1 MFDLQ
6 RHDRFNRSRMSG
18 GEAIGPGAS
27 TPAAELDAKG
37 DLRSR
42 AQALVGTPLALAAT
56 GAATIF
62 LAARLIHDVGTK
74 AYFEDEAVAGLVAAR
89 PWGELIHT
97 VVWNRGGSPLH
108 FVLAHIAFDISPTV
122 GALRWLSILF
132 ALGTVVCAYALA
144 RHLAGE
150 AAGAAAAWVAAGSSL
165 LRVYG
170 TFGRMYS
177 LLAFLGGLNMLLF
190 VRALERPTR
199 RRVTLAALSA
209 WLLAAT
215 HPFAIVPVAAEAG
228 IALWLWRGRD
238 WRRALPVLVAGAATL
253 PLLAGELRL
262 AGRFD
267 VSTSNGTAI
276 GSSGGA
282 TRQLREAV
290 EGFAGGRGATLWI
303 LSALA
308 LVGIW
313 IVARRT
319 PLLILVGASALVVP
333 PVLSLLAHVGNTST
347 AYLTPRHL
355 MAALALWAALIGVGA
370 VHLVRAWRVS
380 RRLPAVAVL
389 AAAVL
394 VTSAPATARD
404 PRTAIPFWS
413 TIGDVRQTTAI
424 GTWLGERIQPGDLLF
439 PYAVPY
445 LRALP
450 QARKARTLPR
460 GDAPTLLAAIGDG
473 HGARELWVTL
483 PLGPDDVLQP
493 DPLAALRR
501 SYEVTVFSRW
511 FVIRVPGPFTT
522 RRSAVTVLAPVVD
535 EASAAISKGLLDSQA
550 YEAVSTSTVDRALR
564 IVNDGR

>member
-1 MFDLQ
+1 
-6 RHDRFNRSRMSG
+6 MSS
-18 GEAIGPGAS
+18 EVISPEAS
-27 TPAAELDAKG
+27 TPAAKLSPKTDS
-37 DLRSR
+37 RSR
-42 AQALVGTPLALAAT
+42 AQALAGAPLALAVT

-62 LAARLIHDVGTK
+62 LAVRLIHDVGTK
-74 AYFEDEAVAGLVAAR
+74 AYFEDEAVAGLIAGR
-89 PWGELIHT
+89 PWHELLHT

-108 FVLAHIAFDISPTV
+108 FILAHIALDVSPTV
-122 GALRWLSILF
+122 SSLRWLSIVF
-132 ALGTVVCAYALA
+132 ALSTVLCAYALA

-150 AAGAAAAWVAAGSSL
+150 AAGAAAAWVVAGSSL

-199 RRVTLAALSA
+199 LRVTLAAVSA

-215 HPFAIVPVAAEAG
+215 HPFAIVPVAVEAV

-238 WRRALPVLVAGAATL
+238 WRGAIPALIAAAATL

-267 VSTSNGTAI
+267 VSTSDGTAI
-276 GSSGGA
+276 GSGGDA
-282 TRQLREAV
+282 SRQLRQAI

-303 LSALA
+303 LTALA
-308 LVGIW
+308 IVGIW
-313 IVARRT
+313 FVVQRT
-319 PLLILVGASALVVP
+319 PQFVLVGASALLVP

-355 MAALALWAALIGVGA
+355 MAALVFWAVLIGVGS
-370 VHLVRAWRVS
+370 VKLVRAWHVS
-380 RRLPAVAVL
+380 RRLAAVAVL
-389 AAAVL
+389 VAAILA
-394 VTSAPATARD
+394 TSAPATAND

-413 TIGDVRQTTAI
+413 TIGSPHDTTAI
-424 GTWLGERIQPGDLLF
+424 GTWLGKRIQPGDLLF

-473 HGARELWVTL
+473 HGAKQLWVTL
-483 PLGPDDVLQP
+483 PLGPHDVLRP
-493 DPLAALRR
+493 AALRALR
-501 SYEVTVFSRW
+501 RTYEVTVFSRW
-511 FVIRVPGPFTT
+511 FVIRVPGPFTSQ
-522 RRSAVTVLAPVVD
+522 RAVMTSLAPVVD
-535 EASAAISKGLLDSQA
+535 EASAAISKGLLDSAA
-550 YEAVSTSTVDRALR
+550 YEAVSTSTVNKALR
-564 IVNDGR
+564 IVNGDR